1 MKNNFGGRLMKIDN
15 GIIMLEVSS
24 NVPGMFIY
32 PTVMWDD
39 DNIILVD
46 AGYGGQYDVI
56 RDACIGEGIDFE
68 NINKIIITHQDLDH
82 FGGLPEILEASR
94 TKIAVM
100 AHEDDKPYIQ
110 GEKPLVRLNSNFLNS
125 MPEDRQ
131 EMVKQMFKNFTPVD
145 VDITLSDNQELPFCG
160 GITVIHTPGHTP
172 GHLCL
177 YHETS
182 KTLIVGDAMNI
193 MNGKLIGPKKEILG
207 DGDYEIAVDSLKKLL
222 KFDVKNIITYHGGL
236 YANKP
241 IESIKNLIK

>member
-1 MKNNFGGRLMKIDN
+1 MKIEN
-15 GIIMLEVSS
+15 GIIMLGVSS

-39 DNIILVD
+39 ENMILVD
-46 AGYGGQYDVI
+46 AGYNGQYDTI
-56 RDACIGEGIDFE
+56 RDACIDEGIHFE
-68 NINKIIITHQDLDH
+68 DINKIILTHQDLDH
-82 FGGLPEILEASR
+82 FGGLPEILEASKK
-94 TKIAVM
+94 KIEVM
-100 AHEDDKPYIQ
+100 AHEEDKPYIQ

-145 VDITLSDNQELPFCG
+145 VDTTISDNQELPFCG

-177 YHETS
+177 YHKMS
-182 KTLIVGDAMNI
+182 KTLIVGDAMN
-193 MNGKLIGPKKEILG
+193 MMDGKLMGPRKEILE
-207 DGDYEIAVDSLKKLL
+207 DDDYEIAMDSLKKLL

-236 YANKP
+236 YSNKP
-241 IESIKNLIK
+241 HESIEKLIK

>member
-1 MKNNFGGRLMKIDN
+1 MKIEN
-15 GIIMLEVSS
+15 RIIMLEVSS

-39 DNIILVD
+39 ENMILVD
-46 AGYGGQYDVI
+46 AGYSGQYDTI
-56 RDACIGEGIDFE
+56 RDVCINEGIDFE

-82 FGGLPEILEASR
+82 FGGLPEILEASKN
-94 TKIAVM
+94 KIDVM

-125 MPEDRQ
+125 MPEDRR
-131 EMVKQMFKNFTPVD
+131 EMIKQMFKNFTPVD
-145 VDITLSDNQELPFCG
+145 VDTTLSDNQELPFCG

-177 YHETS
+177 YHKIS

-193 MNGKLIGPKKEILG
+193 MDGKLVGPRKEILEE
-207 DGDYEIAVDSLKKLL
+207 DDYDIAIDSLKKLL
-222 KFDVKNIITYHGGL
+222 KFDVDNIITYHGGL
-236 YANKP
+236 YTNKP
-241 IESIKNLIK
+241 HESIEKLIK

>member
-1 MKNNFGGRLMKIDN
+1 
-15 GIIMLEVSS
+15 MLEVSS
-24 NVPGMFIY
+24 NIPGMFIH

-39 DNIILVD
+39 ENMILID
-46 AGYGGQYDVI
+46 AGYSGQYDTI
-56 RDACIGEGIDFE
+56 RDACINEGIHFE

-82 FGGLPEILEASR
+82 FGGLPEILEASKD
-94 TKIAVM
+94 KIEVM

-145 VDITLSDNQELPFCG
+145 VDTTLLDNQELPFCG

-177 YHETS
+177 YHKNS
-182 KTLIVGDAMNI
+182 KTLIVGDAMNV
-193 MNGKLIGPKKEILG
+193 MNGKLMGPRKEILE
-207 DGDYEIAVDSLKKLL
+207 DGDYKIALDSLKKLL

-236 YANKP
+236 YTNKP
-241 IESIKNLIK
+241 HESIENLIK

>member
-1 MKNNFGGRLMKIDN
+1 MKIEN

-24 NVPGMFIY
+24 NIPGMFIH

-39 DNIILVD
+39 ENMILID
-46 AGYGGQYDVI
+46 AGYNGQYDTI
-56 RDACIGEGIDFE
+56 RDACINEGIHFE

-82 FGGLPEILEASR
+82 FGGLPEILEASKD
-94 TKIAVM
+94 KIEVM

-145 VDITLSDNQELPFCG
+145 VDTTLLDNQELPFCG

-177 YHETS
+177 YHKNS
-182 KTLIVGDAMNI
+182 KTLIVGDAMNV
-193 MNGKLIGPKKEILG
+193 MNGKLMGPRKEILE
-207 DGDYEIAVDSLKKLL
+207 DGDYKIALDSLKKLL

-236 YANKP
+236 YTNKP
-241 IESIKNLIK
+241 HESIENLIK

>member
-1 MKNNFGGRLMKIDN
+1 MKIEN
-15 GIIMLEVSS
+15 GIMMLEVSS
-24 NVPGMFIY
+24 NIPGMFIH

-39 DNIILVD
+39 ENMIMVD
-46 AGYGGQYDVI
+46 AGYSGQYDTI
-56 RDACIGEGIDFE
+56 RDACINEGIHFE

-82 FGGLPEILEASR
+82 FGGLPEILEASKN
-94 TKIAVM
+94 KIEVF

-145 VDITLSDNQELPFCG
+145 VETTLSDDQELPFSG

-177 YHETS
+177 YHKNS
-182 KTLIVGDAMNI
+182 KTLIVGDAMNV
-193 MNGKLIGPKKEILG
+193 MDGKLMGPKKEILQ
-207 DGDYEIAVDSLKKLL
+207 DGDYEIALDSLNKLL

-236 YANKP
+236 YTNKP
-241 IESIKNLIK
+241 HESIKNLIK

>member
-1 MKNNFGGRLMKIDN
+1 MKIEN
-15 GIIMLEVSS
+15 GIIMLGVSS

-39 DNIILVD
+39 ENMILVD
-46 AGYGGQYDVI
+46 AGYNGQYDTI
-56 RDACIGEGIDFE
+56 RDACINEGIHFE

-82 FGGLPEILEASR
+82 FGGLPEILEASKD
-94 TKIAVM
+94 KIEVM

-145 VDITLSDNQELPFCG
+145 VDTTISDNQELPFCG

-177 YHETS
+177 YHKMS
-182 KTLIVGDAMNI
+182 KTLIVGDAMN
-193 MNGKLIGPKKEILG
+193 MMDGKLMGPRKEILE
-207 DGDYEIAVDSLKKLL
+207 DYDYEIAMDSLKKLL

-236 YANKP
+236 YTNKP
-241 IESIKNLIK
+241 HESIEKLIK

>member
-1 MKNNFGGRLMKIDN
+1 
-15 GIIMLEVSS
+15 MLEVSS
-24 NVPGMFIY
+24 NIPGMFIH

-39 DNIILVD
+39 ENMIMVD
-46 AGYGGQYDVI
+46 AGYSGQYDTI
-56 RDACIGEGIDFE
+56 RDACINEGIHFE

-82 FGGLPEILEASR
+82 FGGLPEILEASKN
-94 TKIAVM
+94 KIEVF

-145 VDITLSDNQELPFCG
+145 VETTLSDDQELPFCG

-177 YHETS
+177 YHKNS
-182 KTLIVGDAMNI
+182 KTLIVGDAMNV
-193 MNGKLIGPKKEILG
+193 MDGKLMGPKKEILQ
-207 DGDYEIAVDSLKKLL
+207 DGDYEIALDSLNKLL

-236 YANKP
+236 YTNKP
-241 IESIKNLIK
+241 HESIKNLIK

>member
-1 MKNNFGGRLMKIDN
+1 MKIEN

-24 NVPGMFIY
+24 NIPGMFIH

-39 DNIILVD
+39 ENMILID
-46 AGYGGQYDVI
+46 AGYSGQYDTI
-56 RDACIGEGIDFE
+56 RDACINEGIHFE

-82 FGGLPEILEASR
+82 FGGLPEILEASKD
-94 TKIAVM
+94 KIEVM

-145 VDITLSDNQELPFCG
+145 VDTTLLDNQELPFCG

-177 YHETS
+177 YHKNS
-182 KTLIVGDAMNI
+182 KTLIVGDAMNV
-193 MNGKLIGPKKEILG
+193 MNGKLMGPRKEILE
-207 DGDYEIAVDSLKKLL
+207 DGDYKIALDSLKKLL

-236 YANKP
+236 YTNKP
-241 IESIKNLIK
+241 HESIENLIK

>member
-1 MKNNFGGRLMKIDN
+1 MKIEN

-24 NVPGMFIY
+24 NIPGMFIH

-39 DNIILVD
+39 ENMILID
-46 AGYGGQYDVI
+46 AGYSGQYDTI
-56 RDACIGEGIDFE
+56 RDACINEGIHFE

-82 FGGLPEILEASR
+82 FGGLPEILEASKN
-94 TKIAVM
+94 KIEVF

-145 VDITLSDNQELPFCG
+145 VDTTLLDNQELPFCG

-177 YHETS
+177 YHKNS
-182 KTLIVGDAMNI
+182 KTLIVGDAMNV
-193 MNGKLIGPKKEILG
+193 MDGKLMGPKKEILQ
-207 DGDYEIAVDSLKKLL
+207 DGDYEIALDSLNKLL

-236 YANKP
+236 YTNKP
-241 IESIKNLIK
+241 HESIKNLIK

>member
-1 MKNNFGGRLMKIDN
+1 MKIEN

-24 NVPGMFIY
+24 NIPGMFIH

-39 DNIILVD
+39 ENMILID
-46 AGYGGQYDVI
+46 AGYSGQYDPI
-56 RDACIGEGIDFE
+56 RDACINEGIHFE

-82 FGGLPEILEASR
+82 FGGLPEILEASKD
-94 TKIAVM
+94 KIEVM

-145 VDITLSDNQELPFCG
+145 VDTTLLDNQELPFCG

-177 YHETS
+177 YHKNS
-182 KTLIVGDAMNI
+182 KTLIVGDAMNV
-193 MNGKLIGPKKEILG
+193 MNGKLMGPRKEILE
-207 DGDYEIAVDSLKKLL
+207 DGDYKIALDSLKKLL

-236 YANKP
+236 YTNKP
-241 IESIKNLIK
+241 HESIENLIK

>member
-1 MKNNFGGRLMKIDN
+1 MKLYN
-15 GIIMLEVSS
+15 GITMLEVPS
-24 NVPGMFIY
+24 NIPGMFIH

-46 AGYGGQYDVI
+46 AGYGGQYDTI
-56 RDACIGEGIDFE
+56 RDACIREDIPFDD
-68 NINKIIITHQDLDH
+68 INKIIITHQDLDH
-82 FGGLPEILEASR
+82 FGGLPEILEASKH
-94 TKIAVM
+94 KIEVM

-110 GEKPLVRLNSNFLNS
+110 GEKHLVRLNSNFLNS

-145 VDITLSDNQELPFCG
+145 VDTTLADNQELPFCG

-177 YHETS
+177 YHKTS

-193 MNGKLIGPKKEILG
+193 MDGKLMGPRKEILEEG
-207 DGDYEIAVDSLKKLL
+207 GYEIAMNSLKKLL
-222 KFDVKNIITYHGGL
+222 NFDVENIVTYHGGL
-236 YANKP
+236 YTNKP
-241 IESIKNLIK
+241 HESIKNLIK

>member
-1 MKNNFGGRLMKIDN
+1 MKIEN

-24 NVPGMFIY
+24 NIPGMFIH

-39 DNIILVD
+39 ENMIMVD
-46 AGYGGQYDVI
+46 AGYSGQYDTI
-56 RDACIGEGIDFE
+56 RDACINEGIHFE

-82 FGGLPEILEASR
+82 FGGLPEILEASKN
-94 TKIAVM
+94 KIEVF

-145 VDITLSDNQELPFCG
+145 VETTLSDDQELPFCG

-177 YHETS
+177 YHKNS
-182 KTLIVGDAMNI
+182 KTLIVGDAMNV
-193 MNGKLIGPKKEILG
+193 MDGKLMGPKKEILQ
-207 DGDYEIAVDSLKKLL
+207 DGDYEIALDSLNKLL

-236 YANKP
+236 YTNKP
-241 IESIKNLIK
+241 HESIENLIK

>member
-1 MKNNFGGRLMKIDN
+1 MKIEN
-15 GIIMLEVSS
+15 GIMMLEVSS
-24 NVPGMFIY
+24 NIPGMFIH

-39 DNIILVD
+39 ENMIMVD
-46 AGYGGQYDVI
+46 AGYSGQYDTI
-56 RDACIGEGIDFE
+56 RDACINEGIHFE

-82 FGGLPEILEASR
+82 FGGLPEILEASKN
-94 TKIAVM
+94 KIEVF

-145 VDITLSDNQELPFCG
+145 VETTLSDDQELPFCG

-177 YHETS
+177 YHKNS
-182 KTLIVGDAMNI
+182 KTLIVGDAMNV
-193 MNGKLIGPKKEILG
+193 MDGKLMGPKKEILQ
-207 DGDYEIAVDSLKKLL
+207 DGDYEIALDSLNKLL

-236 YANKP
+236 YTNKP
-241 IESIKNLIK
+241 HESIKNLIK